1 MDIMTYIDSL
11 IDLVN
16 EMSPYLLL
24 GFFIAGLL
32 HSFVPQ
38 RAYARHLSGN
48 GFGSIFKAAL
58 FGIPLPL
65 CSCGV
70 IPTTVSLRKNGASE
84 AASTSFLISTPQTG
98 VDSIAATYSLLG
110 LPFAIIRP
118 IAAFITAI
126 LGGKLVGIFGAKASS
141 KRALADDDN
150 CGCDGSCHSDDN
162 KPKSGFKAKMLDA
175 LNYGFVSMI
184 QDVGKWLVIGLL
196 LASLITVLVPEGFF
210 SQFAD
215 RPLLNMLIVL
225 CIAAPMYVCATGS
238 IPVALSLMLKG
249 MSPGAAFVLL
259 MAGPATN
266 MASILVIGKVFGRR
280 SLAIYLLSI
289 ILGAIGFGLIIDY
302 LLPRAWFIGHLA
314 NVVASCGGCKPA
326 TPLFNILC
334 SIAFCVMLVWAF
346 IAKYTTSAKNRE
358 QHQNTISTNMKKEY
372 QIKGMVCNHCK
383 ANVENNLA
391 KIAGVTS
398 VTVDLASGVAYVEGE
413 HNPDEV
419 IAMIKSLGYEY
430 VG

>member
-1 MDIMTYIDSL
+1 MMTDYIHSL
-11 IDLVN
+11 ISLVN

-32 HSFVPQ
+32 HSFVPH
-38 RAYARHLSGN
+38 RAYARHLSSSDMGAVL
-48 GFGSIFKAAL
+48 KAAL

-110 LPFAIIRP
+110 LPFAVIRP
-118 IAAFITAI
+118 IAALITAI
-126 LGGKLVGIFGAKASS
+126 FGGKLVGIFSS
-141 KRALADDDN
+141 RQGEINGDESD
-150 CGCDGSCHSDDN
+150 CGGSCQSSDR
-162 KPKSGFKAKMLDA
+162 PKTGFKAKLIDA

-184 QDVGKWLVIGLL
+184 QDVGKWLVVGLL
-196 LASLITVLVPEGFF
+196 LAALIAVLVPSGFF
-210 SQFAD
+210 AKFAD
-215 RPLLNMLIVL
+215 YPLLNMLIVL

-266 MASILVIGKVFGRR
+266 MASILVIGKVFGKR
-280 SLAIYLLSI
+280 SLVIYLLSI

-302 LLPRAWFIGHLA
+302 MLPRVWFTGHLA
-314 NVVASCGGCKPA
+314 NVVTMPECCRPS
-326 TPLFNILC
+326 TPIFNILS
-334 SIAFCVMLVWAF
+334 SIAFAAMLVWAF
-346 IAKYTTSAKNRE
+346 VAKRINSSKNKENQQTINTT
-358 QHQNTISTNMKKEY
+358 IMKKEY
-372 QIKGMVCNHCK
+372 KIKGMMCNHCK
-383 ANVENNLA
+383 ANVETNLA
-391 KIAGVTS
+391 KVAGVTS
-398 VTVDLASGVAYVEGE
+398 VTVDLPSGTAYVEGN
-413 HNPDEV
+413 HNPSDV

>member
-1 MDIMTYIDSL
+1 MMTDYIHSL
-11 IDLVN
+11 ISLVN

-32 HSFVPQ
+32 HSFVPH
-38 RAYARHLSGN
+38 RAYARHLSSSDMGAVL
-48 GFGSIFKAAL
+48 KAAL

-110 LPFAIIRP
+110 LPFAVIRP
-118 IAAFITAI
+118 IAALITAI
-126 LGGKLVGIFGAKASS
+126 FGGKLVGIFSS
-141 KRALADDDN
+141 RQGEINGDESD
-150 CGCDGSCHSDDN
+150 CGGSCQSSDR
-162 KPKSGFKAKMLDA
+162 PKTGFKAKLIDA

-184 QDVGKWLVIGLL
+184 QDVGKWLVVGLL
-196 LASLITVLVPEGFF
+196 LAALIAVLVPSGFF
-210 SQFAD
+210 AKFAD
-215 RPLLNMLIVL
+215 YPLLNMLIVL

-266 MASILVIGKVFGRR
+266 MASILVIGKVFGKR
-280 SLAIYLLSI
+280 SLVIYLSSI

-302 LLPRAWFIGHLA
+302 MLPRVWFTEHLA
-314 NVVASCGGCKPA
+314 NVVTMPECCRPS
-326 TPLFNILC
+326 TPIFNILC
-334 SIAFCVMLVWAF
+334 SIAFAAMLVWAF
-346 IAKYTTSAKNRE
+346 VAKRINSSKNKENQQTINTT
-358 QHQNTISTNMKKEY
+358 IMKKEY
-372 QIKGMVCNHCK
+372 KIKGMMCNHCK
-383 ANVENNLA
+383 ANVETNLA
-391 KIAGVTS
+391 KVAGVTS
-398 VTVDLASGVAYVEGE
+398 VTVDLPSGTAYVEGN
-413 HNPDEV
+413 HNPSDV

>member
-1 MDIMTYIDSL
+1 MEYIDSL
-11 IDLVN
+11 VGLVN

-38 RAYARHLSGN
+38 KAYARHLSGN
-48 GFGSIFKAAL
+48 GLSSIVKAAL

-110 LPFAIIRP
+110 LPFAVIRP
-118 IAAFITAI
+118 IAALVTAI
-126 LGGKLVGIFGAKASS
+126 FGGKLVGMFGSHKKMAGEERADNDSCEK
-141 KRALADDDN
+141 KRND
-150 CGCDGSCHSDDN
+150 
-162 KPKSGFKAKMLDA
+162 KSGFINRFIDA
-175 LNYGFVSMI
+175 LQYGFVDMI
-184 QDVGKWLVIGLL
+184 QDVGKWLVVGLL
-196 LASLITVLVPEGFF
+196 LAALITVFVPEGFF
-210 SQFAD
+210 AQFAD
-215 RPLLNMLIVL
+215 RPVLNMLIVL

-266 MASILVIGKVFGRR
+266 MASILVIGKVFGRK
-280 SLAIYLLSI
+280 SLIIYLLSI
-289 ILGAIGFGLIIDY
+289 MLGAISFGLVIDY
-302 LLPRAWFIGHLA
+302 LLPMGWFTENLA
-314 NVVASCGGCKPA
+314 NVMPVASCCADCSECNGGMPI
-326 TPLFNILC
+326 FNMIC
-334 SIAFCVMLVWAF
+334 SGVFVALLIWAF
-346 IAKYTTSAKNRE
+346 VAKYIASRKNKNN
-358 QHQNTISTNMKKEY
+358 QKSITDMKKEY
-372 QIKGMVCNHCK
+372 KIKGMMCNHCK
-383 ANVENNLA
+383 NNVETNLA
-391 KIAGVTS
+391 KVAGVKS
-398 VTVDLASGVAYVEGE
+398 VTVDLADGVAYVEGE
-413 HNPDEV
+413 HNSADV

-430 VG
+430 IE